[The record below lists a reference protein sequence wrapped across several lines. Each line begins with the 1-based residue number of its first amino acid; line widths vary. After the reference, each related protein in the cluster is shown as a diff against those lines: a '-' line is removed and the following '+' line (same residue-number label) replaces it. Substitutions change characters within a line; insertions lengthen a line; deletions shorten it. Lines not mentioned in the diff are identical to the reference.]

1 MKKIIILLA
10 IIAIQHNIFAQG
22 WNYKALEEI
31 NIERNTALDKP
42 FKLISSSAS
51 PLAFGLPAILYGVG
65 CIRHSSETKR
75 KAVYI
80 GTTVVVSSLI
90 STVLKKVIREQRPHA
105 AYPDVQNIAGGGS
118 YSFPSGHTSDAFALA
133 TSVTV
138 AYPKWYIIAPAFT
151 WATAVGY
158 SRMHLGV
165 HYPKDVIAGA
175 IVGAGS
181 AYLSA
186 KLNKW
191 LFPAK
196 KTKLLNQL

>member
-1 MKKIIILLA
+1 
-10 IIAIQHNIFAQG
+10 
-22 WNYKALEEI
+22 
-31 NIERNTALDKP
+31 
-42 FKLISSSAS
+42 
-51 PLAFGLPAILYGVG
+51 
-65 CIRHSSETKR
+65 
-75 KAVYI
+75 
-80 GTTVVVSSLI
+80 
-90 STVLKKVIREQRPHA
+90 
-105 AYPDVQNIAGGGS
+105 VQNIAGGGS

-181 AYLSA
+181 AYLSC
-186 KLNKW
+186 KINKW

-196 KTKLLNQL
+196 KTNLLKSILK